1 MPVTSTT
8 GSSELDAH
16 SRARIPF
23 ARLVLRIRALALVTA
38 CLAATGCSSDEEF
51 AALGGDPENGRLLLR
66 QFGCGGCHT
75 IPGVA
80 AAQGRVGPPLE
91 GISRRVYLA
100 GALPNTP
107 ENMLGFIRTPQSV
120 DPRTA
125 MPDLGVSDAH
135 GRDMVAYLYTLR

>member
-1 MPVTSTT
+1 MTPYSCARRRDQSSVDYAPV
-8 GSSELDAH
+8 
-16 SRARIPF
+16 SRLSG
-23 ARLVLRIRALALVTA
+23 RLSAVALVIG
-38 CLAATGCSSDEEF
+38 CLAAGGCGTDERP
-51 AALGGDPENGRLLLR
+51 AALDGDPENGRLLLR
-66 QFGCGGCHT
+66 QFGCGGCHA

-80 AAQGRVGPPLE
+80 AAHGQVGPPLE
-91 GISRRVYLA
+91 GIARRVYLA

-107 ENMLGFIRTPQSV
+107 ENMLGFIREPQSV